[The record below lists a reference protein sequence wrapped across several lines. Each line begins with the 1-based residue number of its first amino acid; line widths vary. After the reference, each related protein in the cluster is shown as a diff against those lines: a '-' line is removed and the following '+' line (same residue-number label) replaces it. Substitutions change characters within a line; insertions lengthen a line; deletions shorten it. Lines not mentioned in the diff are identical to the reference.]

1 MKFKKPIIIVLGEP
15 YSVFIEIF
23 FKTYKNFIKKKKMS
37 PIILIGSYELL
48 IKQMRYFKYN
58 FKFNLID
65 KKNIQI
71 VRDNKKINVINVNY
85 KFNSIFEK
93 SNKLSNNYISECFK
107 ISIKLVKNNKV
118 SGMVNGPINKKKFL
132 KKKYLGIT
140 EYLAHQ
146 TNTKNISMLIY
157 NKDFSASP
165 ITTHVPLKK
174 VVSNLNKGRII
185 KNISLLN
192 NFYRKKLKMKPK
204 IAVLGLNPHCETNLK
219 TSEEKRFII
228 PAVKFLKKKSLN
240 INGPYSTD
248 TFFLKNNIKNFDLVI
263 GMYHDQVLTPL
274 KTLYEF
280 DAINITVGLPF
291 IRVSPDHGPNEKMV
305 SKGKSENIS
314 LINCLKFFENI

>member
-1 MKFKKPIIIVLGEP
+1 MKFKKPIIVVLGEP

-23 FKTYKNFIKKKKMS
+23 FKTYQNFIKNKIMS

-48 IKQMRYFKYN
+48 VKQMKYFKYN

-65 KKNIQI
+65 KKSIDR
-71 VRDNKKINVINVNY
+71 VRDNKRINVINVNY
-85 KFNSIFEK
+85 KFHRIFEK
-93 SNKLSNNYISECFK
+93 TNKFSNNYISECFK
-107 ISIKLVKNNKV
+107 ISIKLVENNKV
-118 SGMVNGPINKKKFL
+118 SGIVNGPINKKKFL
-132 KKKYLGIT
+132 NKKYLGIT

-157 NKDFSASP
+157 NKDFSVSP

-174 VVSNLNKGRII
+174 VVSNLTRGKII

-192 NFYRKKLKMKPK
+192 NFYRKKLKLKPK

-219 TSEEKRFII
+219 TSEEKKLII
-228 PAVKFLKKKSLN
+228 PAIKFLKKKSFN
-240 INGPYSTD
+240 ISGPYPTD
-248 TFFLKNNIKNFDLVI
+248 TFFIKENIKNFDLVI

-291 IRVSPDHGPNEKMV
+291 IRISPDHGPNEKMV
-305 SKGKSENIS
+305 SKGKSDNIS
-314 LINCLKFFENI
+314 LIKCLKFLENI